1 MTAITSGIIQSI
13 GFCHVQ
19 PNRLDF
25 GRLVSPLIP
34 PSWSNVVKNPM
45 ITDDI
50 ANVRRMRYSTDSFSA
65 GSATSAPT
73 TKATIAPNTTAATM
87 FQCRLCRR

>member
-1 MTAITSGIIQSI
+1 M
-13 GFCHVQ
+13 
-19 PNRLDF
+19 
-25 GRLVSPLIP
+25 P

-50 ANVRRMRYSTDSFSA
+50 ASVMRMRYSTDSFSA

-73 TKATIAPNTTAATM
+73 TNATREPKRTAATM